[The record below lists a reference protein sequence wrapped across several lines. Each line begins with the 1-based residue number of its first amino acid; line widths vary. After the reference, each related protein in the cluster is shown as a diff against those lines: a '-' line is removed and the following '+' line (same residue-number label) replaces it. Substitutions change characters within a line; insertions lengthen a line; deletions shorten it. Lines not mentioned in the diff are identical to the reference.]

1 MSTRQ
6 KIHKLREEIDLIREQ
21 DFEKI
26 VSFILKALKEYQNN
40 AMSWDNLYF
49 EVEDLFYKSFE
60 GVYKSM
66 NIGLEGIYKQLKEF
80 SVEDISDLTYHLDGK
95 TIEERLKEY
104 WDESKKRL
112 DNKENPEDVKTYLIN
127 KYDCILNTETRI
139 IESRIKNYRKPLN
152 AAMLII
158 EHSSGCP
165 DCPGGEYAAD
175 ENVDLPPFHPNC
187 QCCYYYVVTDDEDDI
202 HDLDLEVDDL
212 A

>member
-6 KIHKLREEIDLIREQ
+6 KIHKLRKEIDLIREQ

-49 EVEDLFYKSFE
+49 EIEDLFYKFFE

-104 WDESKKRL
+104 WNESKKRL

-127 KYDCILNTETRI
+127 KYDRILNTETRV
-139 IESRIKNYRKPLN
+139 IESRVKNYRKPLN

-202 HDLDLEVDDL
+202 NDLDLEVDEL

>member
-127 KYDCILNTETRI
+127 KYDRILNTETRI

-187 QCCYYYVVTDDEDDI
+187 QCCYYYVVTDNEDDI

>member
-187 QCCYYYVVTDDEDDI
+187 QCTYYWVVTDDEDDI

>member
-49 EVEDLFYKSFE
+49 EIEDLFYKSFE

-66 NIGLEGIYKQLKEF
+66 NVGLEGIYKQLKEF
-80 SVEDISDLTYHLDGK
+80 SVEDISDLTYYLDGK

-104 WDESKKRL
+104 WNESKKRL

-127 KYDCILNTETRI
+127 KYDRILNTETRV
-139 IESRIKNYRKPLN
+139 IESRVKNYRKPLN

-202 HDLDLEVDDL
+202 NDLDLEADEL

>member
-6 KIHKLREEIDLIREQ
+6 KIHKLREEIDKGKEQ

-26 VSFILKALKEYQNN
+26 VSFILRALKEYKNN
-40 AMSWDNLYF
+40 SMSWDGLF
-49 EVEDLFYKSFE
+49 DEVVKLFYESFE
-60 GVYKSM
+60 STYSITGE
-66 NIGLEGIYKQLKEF
+66 GLIKIYKAVKEF
-80 SVEDISDLTYHLDGK
+80 TIEDIKDLTYHLDGK

-127 KYDCILNTETRI
+127 KYDRILNTETRV

-165 DCPGGEYAAD
+165 DCQGGEYAAD
-175 ENVDLPPFHPNC
+175 ENVDLPPYHPNC
-187 QCCYYYVVTDDEDDI
+187 QCIYYWVVTDDEDDI

>member
-6 KIHKLREEIDLIREQ
+6 KIHKLREEIDSIREQ

-26 VSFILKALKEYQNN
+26 VSFILKALKEYQSNK
-40 AMSWDNLYF
+40 MSWDNLYP
-49 EVEDLFYKSFE
+49 EIENLFYKSFE

-66 NIGLEGIYKQLKEF
+66 NLGLEAIYKQLKEF
-80 SVEDISDLTYHLDGK
+80 SIEDISDLTYHLDGK
-95 TIEERLKEY
+95 TIEQRLKEY
-104 WDESKKRL
+104 WNESKKRL
-112 DNKENPEDVKTYLIN
+112 DNQENPEDVKTYLIN
-127 KYDCILNTETRI
+127 KYDRILNTETRI

-152 AAMLII
+152 AAMLIV